1 MTSIRDPYELSQAYF
16 PWLYVGGKFRTEI
29 LSRNAIPP
37 PHLKKKKLWEKREA
51 IVFHCIFSGYG
62 ESGRGGVCGQERPV
76 DWQDSLFHFQ
86 AINSLGPR

>member
-37 PHLKKKKLWEKREA
+37 HHLKKKNCGRKEKQSFFIAFSLVMEKVGGEESVDKKGRLIGR
-51 IVFHCIFSGYG
+51 IVCFIS
-62 ESGRGGVCGQERPV
+62 R
-76 DWQDSLFHFQ
+76 L
-86 AINSLGPR
+86 